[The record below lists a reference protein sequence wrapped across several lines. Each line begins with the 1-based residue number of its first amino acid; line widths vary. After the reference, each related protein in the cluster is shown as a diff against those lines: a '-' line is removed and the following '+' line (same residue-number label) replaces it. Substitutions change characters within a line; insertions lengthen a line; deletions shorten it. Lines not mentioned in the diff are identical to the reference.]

1 MKRRSLLKLGLGT
14 ALLVGIAGG
23 GMVLLSQPGL
33 DAAGRL
39 GPAARGLMRALAGA
53 LLDGS
58 WPAAPAERSAAI
70 ERHLER
76 LDATIA
82 ALPAPARSELSQLL
96 TLLASAPGRL
106 ALAGLASPWEQAGGA
121 ELRGAM
127 LALRDSRLAPRQQ
140 IYHALRE
147 LHCLVFYTDPAHWA
161 LCGYPGPREIP

>member
-14 ALLVGIAGG
+14 ALLVGVAGG

-39 GPAARGLMRALAGA
+39 GPAARGLMHALAEA

-70 ERHLER
+70 ERHLDHV
-76 LDATIA
+76 DATIA
-82 ALPAPARSELSQLL
+82 ALPAPTRAELSQLL

-106 ALAGLASPWEQAGGA
+106 ALAGLGCAWEQAGTA
-121 ELRGAM
+121 ELQAALLAM
-127 LALRDSRLAPRQQ
+127 RDSRLPPRQQ
-140 IYHALRE
+140 VYQALRE